1 MSRSLVLIIYNLL
14 LPVFFIVAFPAW
26 LLKMWK
32 RGGYG
37 TGLSERFGHFRIEP
51 SSEPRDVIYLHAVSV
66 GEVFIALKL
75 INQWIQRE
83 PDLKVVL
90 AATTSTGHAV
100 ARENAPDAVR
110 VIYSPLDF
118 GCIVRA
124 VMRRF
129 QPRQLVLIE
138 AEVWP
143 NLVNTARRLGIPVA
157 MVNARLSRRSEKRFM
172 KYRAWVQ
179 PWFAMVDL
187 VCVQHEGDAMRFE
200 NLGVPRC
207 KIHVTGS
214 IKFDPSGGKKPC
226 KRPGFQALLDDFAL
240 HGQNK
245 RQVVLVA
252 SSHAG
257 EEKLIAEALL
267 ESGSEALLVVAPRHA
282 ERREEVVT
290 DLESSGFEVVLR
302 TRYHA
307 PRDTAKA
314 CLVIDATGE
323 LCDWTAHADLVVIGK
338 SWLAQGGQNP
348 AEAIMAGVP
357 VITGPD
363 MGNFEPLA
371 SMLRDADAIVT
382 LANASELA
390 KAIKDL
396 LGSGERVQEMTQ
408 RALGVLANHEKAVQK
423 TIELLHMNASVSG
436 GNMQEYHQDYE

>member
-26 LLKMWK
+26 LLKMWR

-37 TGLSERFGHFRIEP
+37 TGLSERFGHFSIDP
-51 SSEPRDVIYLHAVSV
+51 SSEPRDVIYIHAVSV

-75 INQWIQRE
+75 ISQWMEQE

-100 ARENAPDAVR
+100 ARENAPAAVR

-118 GCIVRA
+118 GCILRG

-129 QPRQLVLIE
+129 EPRQLVLIE

-143 NLVNTARRLGIPVA
+143 NLVNTARRMGIPVA

-187 VCVQHEGDAMRFE
+187 VCVQHEGDARRFE
-200 NLGVPRC
+200 NLGIPRS

-214 IKFDPSGGKKPC
+214 IKFDPSGGKAPC
-226 KRPGFQALLDDFAL
+226 KRPEFQTLLDDFAP
-240 HGQNK
+240 HTGGA
-245 RQVVLVA
+245 RQVVLIA

-257 EEKLIAEALL
+257 EEKLIGQSLL
-267 ESGSEALLVVAPRHA
+267 ESGSEALLVVVPRHA
-282 ERREEVVT
+282 ERRAEVVA
-290 DLESSGFEVVLR
+290 DLEASGFEVVLR
-302 TRYHA
+302 SQYQPPEDA
-307 PRDTAKA
+307 AKA

-323 LCDWTAHADLVVIGK
+323 LCDWTAHADLVLIGK

-357 VITGPD
+357 VITGPH

-371 SMLRDADAIVT
+371 SMLRDANAITTMVNPSG
-382 LANASELA
+382 LARV
-390 KAIKDL
+390 IKDL
-396 LGSGERVQEMTQ
+396 LGDRGRARDMAQ
-408 RALGVLANHEKAVQK
+408 RALGVLAGHEKAVQK
-423 TIELLHMNASVSG
+423 TIELLHMNASVSR